1 MNDSFVRCYRL
12 HIDYNDIFISDA
24 VVAALFSLFHQ
35 FSEINRIIIGMKIK
49 PVKQRAYGIY
59 IDILSAL
66 KRCNERSDERAEE
79 KSTNNFKLQYLMMHT
94 IL

>member
-1 MNDSFVRCYRL
+1 MTHLFDV
-12 HIDYNDIFISDA
+12 IDCTLITMIFLYLMLLSLRI
-24 VVAALFSLFHQ
+24 FSLFHQ